1 MVAADFSVWRSLR
14 YPALVPQSEPAPART
29 PTRLLD
35 AALLVLGERGARDLT
50 LRAVEDAAG
59 VPHGS
64 IRHHFG
70 DRRGLLVAVFDHL
83 EQLESAPTSTPDS
96 DDPQAADTPDDRSGH
111 PLETITGL
119 IQHWLGPGRTVTL
132 ARYELFLLAARDP
145 ALRAPLVRA
154 RERFV
159 HRAALVVGPER
170 APAVVA
176 AIDGVVLDALVR
188 GDADPTALRSKV
200 AHLLGG

>member
-1 MVAADFSVWRSLR
+1 M
-14 YPALVPQSEPAPART
+14 PKPEPEPVQT
-29 PTRLLD
+29 STRLLD

-50 LRAVEDAAG
+50 VRAVEDVAR

-83 EQLESAPTSTPDS
+83 ERLEAGPPPTDEPRERPTP
-96 DDPQAADTPDDRSGH
+96 PAADAPSDHQIDALTA
-111 PLETITGL
+111 L
-119 IQHWLGPGRTVTL
+119 IEHWLGPGRTVSL

-145 ALRAPLVRA
+145 TLRAPLVRA

-159 HRAALVVGPER
+159 ARAAALVGPER

-176 AIDGVVLDALVR
+176 AIDGVVLDALIR
-188 GDADPTALRSKV
+188 GDMDHAALRHSV
-200 AHLLGG
+200 AYLLDN